1 MEPRRLLNV
10 SNRLPITVRLDA
22 DRLEFA
28 PSCGGLAVG
37 LRGRHDQKRDLWFGW
52 PGMPMEAIAS
62 KQREIDERCAGLG
75 LVPVSLT
82 TQEVT
87 GHYEGFANGVLWP
100 LFHYSLDRIPL
111 EHSEWNSYR
120 DVNERFAE
128 AVARQYRDGDLIWI
142 HDYHLMLA
150 PAILRRYLPNA
161 RIGFFLHIPFP
172 AYEVLRTL
180 PWRLQILSGILG
192 ADLIGFHTPSY
203 VGCLEDAL
211 RRELNLDI
219 VDHRVRVRQRH
230 VQIGTFPM
238 GPDVDRFRTFAR
250 SESTRLD
257 AASIRA
263 DAGRRTIFLGVDRL
277 DYTKGIPR
285 RLLAFE
291 RLLADDPSLRDRVR
305 LIQVTV
311 PSRTSVVQYQDFRHQ
326 IEEIVGRINGTV
338 GTISSAPVH
347 YLYQMLEPA
356 GLAALYAACDV
367 MLVTPLRDGMNLVA
381 KEFVVCRPDEDG
393 VLVLSEFAGAAEELR
408 EAIIVNPYD
417 VDALTASMR
426 QALLLGRDERR
437 ARMRALRSRVIGHG
451 AHEWAESFLAALAAP
466 NGAKAA

>member
-1 MEPRRLLNV
+1 MPEE
-10 SNRLPITVRLDA
+10 A
-22 DRLEFA
+22 
-28 PSCGGLAVG
+28 LAAKK
-37 LRGRHDQKRDLWFGW
+37 H
-52 PGMPMEAIAS
+52 
-62 KQREIDERCAGLG
+62 EIDERCADLG
-75 LVPVSLT
+75 LAPVSLT
-82 TQEVT
+82 TQEIT

-120 DVNERFAE
+120 EVNERFAE
-128 AVARQYRDGDLIWI
+128 AVARRYRDGDLIWI

-150 PAILRRYLPNA
+150 PAILRRQLPNA

-180 PWRLQILSGILG
+180 PWRLQILSGLLG

-203 VGCLEDAL
+203 VRCLEDAL
-211 RRELNLDI
+211 KRELNLDV
-219 VDHRVRVRQRH
+219 VDHQVRIRQRH
-230 VQIGTFPM
+230 IRIGAFPM
-238 GPDVDRFRTFAR
+238 GPDVERFRTLAR

-291 RLLADDPSLRDRVR
+291 RLLADDPALKDRVR
-305 LIQVTV
+305 MIQVTV
-311 PSRTSVVQYQDFRHQ
+311 PSRTSVTQYQDFRHQ

-347 YLYQMLEPA
+347 YLYQMLDPA
-356 GLAALYAACDV
+356 ELAALYAACDV

-393 VLVLSEFAGAAEELR
+393 VLVLSEFAGAAEELK

-417 VDALTASMR
+417 VDALTSAMR
-426 QALLLGRDERR
+426 QALTLGRGERH
-437 ARMRALRSRVIGHG
+437 ARMRALRERVIRHG
-451 AHEWAESFLAALAAP
+451 ASEWAEEFLGALSAP
-466 NGAKAA
+466 VGARTS